1 MAANAATQARC
12 REVHPAYSVIAF
24 TTLSGAGLGL
34 LVWFALLAL
43 LGAVPSDPVVGFF
56 GLGIALAMTA
66 GGLLSSTLHLGRPER
81 AWRAFSQW
89 RTSWLSREGVC
100 AVATFV
106 PALLLALGWVI
117 FGTYRGPFAIAAFL
131 TIPLAAATVACTG
144 MIYQSLP
151 TIRAWHQPVVTPI
164 YCLLALATGGVLA
177 VFLLRSFRI
186 DCPAETLAVVAL
198 LAITAVA
205 KRAYWLALDAK
216 PPRYSAGE
224 ATGLGRFGTVRP
236 LDPPHTEPNFVMREM
251 GYAIGRKH
259 AHALRRIALLA
270 GFVVPALLLLLSLAV
285 APLSALLL
293 ASLAVGAC
301 AAGIFVERWLFFA
314 EAQHVV
320 TLFYGAQT
328 A

>member
-1 MAANAATQARC
+1 M
-12 REVHPAYSVIAF
+12 HPAYSVIVF

-34 LVWFALLAL
+34 LIWLALLAL
-43 LGAVPSDPVVGFF
+43 LGAVPADPIFGLF

-66 GGLLSSTLHLGRPER
+66 AGLLSSTLHLGRPER

-106 PALLLALGWVI
+106 PALLLALGWVV
-117 FGTYRGPFAIAAFL
+117 FGTYGGLFAFAAFL
-131 TIPLAAATVACTG
+131 TISLAAATVVCTG

-151 TIRAWHQPVVTPI
+151 TIRAWHQPIVTPI
-164 YCLLALATGGVLA
+164 YCVIALATGGVLA
-177 VFLLRSFRI
+177 VFLLLAFRI
-186 DCPAETLAVVAL
+186 DCPTVTLVVSAL
-198 LAITAVA
+198 LAIAAVI
-205 KRAYWLALDAK
+205 KRAYWSTLDST
-216 PPRYSAGE
+216 PPRYSAGQ

-259 AHALRRIALLA
+259 ARALRRIALVA
-270 GFVVPALLLLLSLAV
+270 GFVVPALLLLLSLAA
-285 APLSALLL
+285 APLPALLL
-293 ASLAVGAC
+293 SSLAVGAC
-301 AAGIFVERWLFFA
+301 AAGVFVERWLFFA

-320 TLFYGAQT
+320 TLYYGTEA